1 MIQQYLSGA
10 STEPQGYLNG
20 DSMGLNQ
27 HYNLKFSN
35 FSFRYL
41 FEVNFFFHI
50 IFWDLFNGMH
60 MFSIIK
66 NKNTLYKHPNTKLS
80 TYSFNKKQSDKN
92 RLVNVWGLLDNQTYI
107 LRAVPCLER
116 LPGIAS
122 PDKDVQ
128 TSAQAPSRWPL

>member
-41 FEVNFFFHI
+41 FEVNFFFPH
-50 IFWDLFNGMH
+50 N
-60 MFSIIK
+60 
-66 NKNTLYKHPNTKLS
+66 
-80 TYSFNKKQSDKN
+80 
-92 RLVNVWGLLDNQTYI
+92 I
-107 LRAVPCLER
+107 LRPIQWYAYV
-116 LPGIAS
+116 
-122 PDKDVQ
+122 
-128 TSAQAPSRWPL
+128 